1 MDLMLNMGLVVGCGS
16 MVGYWLLLLNL
27 MLDMGLVVGCGLM
40 VHMRLLLDTNCHG
53 WIHC

>member
-27 MLDMGLVVGCGLM
+27 MLDMGLVVGCCSVVGYM
-40 VHMRLLLDTNCHG
+40 VVMVAYSN
-53 WIHC
+53 W